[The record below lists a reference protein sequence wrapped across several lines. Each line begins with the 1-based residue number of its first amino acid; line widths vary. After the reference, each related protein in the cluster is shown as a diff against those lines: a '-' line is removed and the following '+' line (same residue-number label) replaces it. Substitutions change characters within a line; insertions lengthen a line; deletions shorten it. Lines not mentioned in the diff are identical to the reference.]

1 MVNVFDKFL
10 LLGVIIMAMGIWI
23 IVSQAESFALG
34 FSVLG
39 VGAILMIVFAIL
51 AVREFNFMQH

>member
-1 MVNVFDKFL
+1 MRS
-10 LLGVIIMAMGIWI
+10 GVIIMAMGIWL
-23 IVSQAESFALG
+23 IVSEPETFALG